1 MVQKNHG
8 PCSVQ
13 NCNQVS
19 RFRQF
24 TSLAYEKA
32 QKKGTYEAYTY
43 LRIGQQL
50 CHNHYMSI
58 VEPDRRQKSEI
69 HLFLEQDKEN
79 TIIQSKNYSFA
90 EQVTML
96 TKVLYER
103 RGNLELD
110 PARFKQMIEEADPRL
125 QGLFDKLVKAL
136 VPDNRSAYNKV
147 EARKTIVSLCYIM
160 AGLRNKFVN
169 DFKLEVGLY
178 LSASGATRAAIDTMN
193 GIGFSACY
201 TTVNNFKR
209 KLVNEHP
216 INIRKFFSK
225 HSDHMYIYNLDDY
238 HDIHEKRR
246 PDTVTLSSAKH
257 MATCI
262 CKQVSGCAPIPIVFN
277 DVSAHNPVNID
288 ASNICFRLIH
298 EYHGIF
304 DIAYTNR
311 KKQWL
316 TNEQLDINTFDQ
328 IELLT
333 VHCYD
338 DAIAERKEERS
349 MKGVRLIGFQEKN
362 LHSMNDYITALQMI
376 LDIDKDT
383 GYLHNHVAP
392 LVADWPGQLFVRKA
406 ITNLH
411 KADSQYSIPAGINSF
426 IPILGPLHVSLNS
439 REHVLI
445 VYYAFFQKLFHS
457 VFGKRKVLA
466 KKPKPWRINL
476 LLDLAYNGWCK
487 IRDTI
492 ITKFG
497 NTCKDIEYRMVI
509 DLLDNVIPATLDVYS
524 ILFRSGSFNEYLETI
539 FRIWTFAL
547 RWKRHNYNKAPLA
560 FLSDIFYWQD
570 TNHPFAEAV
579 KLFLV
584 NFNDYYVEN
593 MHSKIRAHTPM
604 NSNVDNIIKQAYV
617 IDARYHC
624 ELEDTFHKTKTYP
637 YKPSLLN
644 VLAEKTSLFLLDYF
658 QEIFKNRGKSKFCK
672 SKKKNQCQ
680 LATLGETVDPKCLPT
695 GYSTNMPPLPD
706 SCDHCRKK
714 LDDGEVLIC
723 GHGYHFECYQM
734 MEYGCRHCEEYYKR
748 GIYSNV
754 NSFLDRLEKG
764 PNVLTSDEQDEIPT
778 EENESVEEVEV
789 NENQEVHTK
798 LLNALRRVNTW

>member
-1 MVQKNHG
+1 
-8 PCSVQ
+8 
-13 NCNQVS
+13 
-19 RFRQF
+19 
-24 TSLAYEKA
+24 
-32 QKKGTYEAYTY
+32 
-43 LRIGQQL
+43 
-50 CHNHYMSI
+50 MSI
-58 VEPDRRQKSEI
+58 VEPYHTQKSEVPF
-69 HLFLEQDKEN
+69 FLEPN
-79 TIIQSKNYSFA
+79 QSKSYSFA
-90 EQVTML
+90 KQVTML

-103 RGNLELD
+103 RGNLELN
-110 PARFKQMIEEADPRL
+110 PTHFKQMIEKADPRL

-160 AGLRNKFVN
+160 AGMRNKFVN
-169 DFKLEVGLY
+169 DFKLKVRLY
-178 LSASGATRAAIDTMN
+178 LSASGTTRAAIDTMN
-193 GIGFSACY
+193 SIGFSACY

-209 KLVNEHP
+209 KIANEHLV
-216 INIRKFFSK
+216 NIRKFLSE
-225 HSDHMYIYNLDDY
+225 HSDHLYVYNLDDY
-238 HDIHEKRR
+238 HNIHEKRR
-246 PDTVTLSSAKH
+246 PDTVTLSTAKH
-257 MATCI
+257 MVTCI
-262 CKQVSGCAPIPIVFN
+262 CKQVSGCAPIPIIFN
-277 DVSAHNPVNID
+277 NVSVHNPVNID
-288 ASNICFRLIH
+288 ASNICFRLIR
-298 EYHGIF
+298 EYHRIF
-304 DIAYTNR
+304 DIAYTN
-311 KKQWL
+311 L
-316 TNEQLDINTFDQ
+316 
-328 IELLT
+328 
-333 VHCYD
+333 HCYD

-362 LHSMNDYITALQMI
+362 LHSLNDYITALQMI
-376 LDIDKDT
+376 LDINKDT
-383 GYLHNHVAP
+383 GYLQNHIAP

-411 KADSQYSIPAGINSF
+411 KVDSQYSIPAGINSF

-445 VYYAFFQKLFHS
+445 VYYTFFQKLFHF

-476 LLDLAYNGWCK
+476 LLDLAYINGWCK

-492 ITKFG
+492 LIKFG
-497 NTCKDIEYRMVI
+497 STCKDIEYHMVI
-509 DLLDNVIPATLDVYS
+509 DLLDNIIPATLDVYS
-524 ILFRSGSFNEYLETI
+524 ILFRSGSFNEYIETI

-593 MHSKIRAHTPM
+593 MHSKIRSQTPV

-617 IDARYHC
+617 IDLHVNALDERNHC
-624 ELEDTFHKTKTYP
+624 ELKDTFQKTKAYP
-637 YKPSLLN
+637 GPRLLLRY
-644 VLAEKTSLFLLDYF
+644 VTDYF
-658 QEIFKNRGKSKFCK
+658 QRIFKNRGKSKLCK
-672 SKKKNQCQ
+672 SKKKIQCQ
-680 LATLGETVDPKCLPT
+680 LATLGKTVDTKCLST

-723 GHGYHFECYQM
+723 GHGYYFECYQM
-734 MEYGCRHCEEYYKR
+734 MEYDCRHCEEYYKR
-748 GIYSNV
+748 RIYSNV

-764 PNVLTSDEQDEIPT
+764 PNVLTSDEQDGTPT
-778 EENESVEEVEV
+778 EENETVEEVEA
-789 NENQEVHTK
+789 NGSQEVHAE
-798 LLNALRRVNTW
+798 LLIALIHVNTW